1 MARSNLRPSLANM
14 RTHTTRKSSAALQR
28 HELYM
33 KLTSLEIERSRRAT
47 ERDATLERV
56 AMIEQRIAAIEAEQS
71 LVRSLLE
78 RAGAGDS
85 ALHTDEEVVKPKST
99 IPPNRN
105 GMQLKY

>member
-1 MARSNLRPSLANM
+1 M

-47 ERDATLERV
+47 ERQATLERV
-56 AMIEQRIAAIEAEQS
+56 AMIEQRIASIETEQA

-78 RAGAGDS
+78 KAGFVESSLPTVEA
-85 ALHTDEEVVKPKST
+85 AVKPKST